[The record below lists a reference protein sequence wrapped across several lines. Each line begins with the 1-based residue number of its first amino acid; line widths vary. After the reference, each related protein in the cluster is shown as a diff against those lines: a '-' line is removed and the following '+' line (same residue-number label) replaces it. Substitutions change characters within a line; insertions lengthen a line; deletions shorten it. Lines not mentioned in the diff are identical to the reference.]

1 MIGYDDY
8 GQKVEESEKYSKEVY
23 ILKKENTRLKELNRE
38 MAELLKRI
46 DLDVDDLI
54 VGNIN
59 MIAWAK
65 RSLEISQVLNKAKA
79 EG

>member
-1 MIGYDDY
+1 MYCDDVLTNAIAAKNR
-8 GQKVEESEKYSKEVY
+8 QLEE
-23 ILKKENTRLKELNRE
+23 ENARLKELNRE

-65 RSLEISQVLNKAKA
+65 RSLEISQVLNKAKES